1 MKSDAFG
8 PPARYF
14 AQFQRPADPI
24 VGFRKTPWGFEIT
37 SIDLDATVKKQLF
50 LPPEIVNVRDSL
62 VELPLNRLGVKA
74 VVVATTTPNM
84 MKGYYFTTAL
94 RLQSGLIMYFVMH
107 PESGMLHLGTT
118 TAPIVLNRSRSV
130 HALDV
135 PPIHGDYITTPELIR
150 RATWI
155 VLDPDLV
162 TWLASFSNT

>member
-1 MKSDAFG
+1 
-8 PPARYF
+8 
-14 AQFQRPADPI
+14 
-24 VGFRKTPWGFEIT
+24 
-37 SIDLDATVKKQLF
+37 
-50 LPPEIVNVRDSL
+50 
-62 VELPLNRLGVKA
+62 
-74 VVVATTTPNM
+74 M